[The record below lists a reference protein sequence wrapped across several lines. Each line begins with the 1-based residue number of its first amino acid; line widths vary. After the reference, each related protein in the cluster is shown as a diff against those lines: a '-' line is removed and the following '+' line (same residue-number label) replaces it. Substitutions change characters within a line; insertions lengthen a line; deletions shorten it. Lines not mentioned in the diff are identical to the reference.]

1 MWIPDNPFGLSGMAT
16 EETPLFAGGVAYS
29 PCRPF
34 QVDFRKIHSCLVVDP
49 EFERYC
55 CDMEIERI
63 IDLKN
68 LLAEKFFGGIR
79 YLEIYGRTRLTHKSV
94 PPIIRT

>member
-1 MWIPDNPFGLSGMAT
+1 MTT
-16 EETPLFAGGVAYS
+16 EETPLFARGVVYS
-29 PCRPF
+29 SCRPF